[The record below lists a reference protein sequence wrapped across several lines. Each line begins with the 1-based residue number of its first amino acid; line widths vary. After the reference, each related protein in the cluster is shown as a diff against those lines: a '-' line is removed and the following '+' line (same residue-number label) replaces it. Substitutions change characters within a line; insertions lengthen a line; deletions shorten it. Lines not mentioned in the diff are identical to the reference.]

1 MFQNSQNR
9 MSTISSLSTTIS
21 LLISLM
27 CAKLPAQSVLMP
39 KIPPEKL
46 ERVQGHVI
54 AYVSSAAFGA
64 GVGPQ
69 YVRFVFG
76 IESPDKKEEV
86 KPVKILYAFFKSD
99 GPPPDNF
106 FDHLKLY
113 ELQAVRDPKCDESVS
128 SLSYEKNV
136 DSETGKE
143 LPPTYV
149 IHFLDGAPKDILKPD
164 AVLPCYLL
172 RPGRY
177 KVLSHGAATT
187 KPSR

>member
-1 MFQNSQNR
+1 MFQNRQNR
-9 MSTISSLSTTIS
+9 TIRIYLLGSAASM
-21 LLISLM
+21 LISLM
-27 CAKLPAQSVLMP
+27 CAKLPAQSVPMP
-39 KIPPEKL
+39 KVPPEAT
-46 ERVQGHVI
+46 ERVQGRVI

-76 IESPDKKEEV
+76 IESQDKEL

-99 GPPPDNF
+99 GPPRDSF
-106 FDHLKLY
+106 FDHSKLY

-143 LPPTYV
+143 LPPTNV
-149 IHFLDGAPKDILKPD
+149 MHFLDGAPKDILKPD
-164 AVLPCYLL
+164 VVLPCYLL

-177 KVLSHGAATT
+177 KVL
-187 KPSR
+187 

>member
-1 MFQNSQNR
+1 LLGIA
-9 MSTISSLSTTIS
+9 TP
-21 LLISLM
+21 LLISLT
-27 CAKLPAQSVLMP
+27 CAKLPAQSVPMP
-39 KIPPEKL
+39 KVPPEKT
-46 ERVQGHVI
+46 ERVQGHVV

-76 IESPDKKEEV
+76 IESQDKEV

-99 GPPPDNF
+99 GPPPDSF
-106 FDHLKLY
+106 FDHSKLY
-113 ELQAVRDPKCDESVS
+113 ELQVVRDPKCDEGVS

-136 DSETGKE
+136 ESETGKE
-143 LPPTYV
+143 LAPTYV

-177 KVLSHGAATT
+177 KVLGHDKATT